1 MTEGTAVCKYKA
13 KEGDPLVSIIIPV
26 YNVSHY
32 LPQCLE
38 SVIHQTYQNIE
49 IIIVDDGSTDDSK
62 DICDQYANNDN
73 RIRVIHT
80 DNNGLASARNLGVD
94 NAAGTYLSFIDSDDW
109 LTDDASQIIY
119 DVCLNEAPEIVVTN
133 AYIVKEGEWDLKKE
147 WNVCSGVDAGIYDTL
162 EFARKVRSLPISFK
176 AYRRD
181 FLLEHDIYFCEDLR
195 VGEVYAFF
203 LNALTFSHKI
213 AYTDKRIM
221 NYLVRKNSVMRTVN
235 LERDYTILKTIHR
248 IDDYARKQMPELLDI
263 SSYKLG
269 LYGIVN
275 EFGIFNYVN
284 KSSYNTEVGK
294 LLESIRHN
302 GIYRNVQKYYMLNS
316 FGLNRKTFYNILLYY
331 FPVFITYRILRLRK
345 RIKGL

>member
-1 MTEGTAVCKYKA
+1 MQ
-13 KEGDPLVSIIIPV
+13 DIFVSYIIPC
-26 YNVSHY
+26 YNIQDY
-32 LPQCLE
+32 LPRCLNSLSSQGQSDE
-38 SVIHQTYQNIE
+38 LYVEYILVN
-49 IIIVDDGSTDDSK
+49 DGSTDETLSLLRAFEK
-62 DICDQYANNDN
+62 SELRAVVIDQENKGVSA
-73 RIRVIHT
+73 
-80 DNNGLASARNLGVD
+80 ARNAGIK
-94 NAAGTYLSFIDSDDW
+94 AAKGKYVFFIDSDDW

-119 DVCLNEAPEIVVTN
+119 DVCQNEVPDIVVTN
-133 AYIVKEGEWDLKKE
+133 AYLIKEGEWGQKIE
-147 WNVCSGVDAGIYDTL
+147 WNVCSGVDVGIYDTL
-162 EFARKVRSLPISFK
+162 EFARKVRCLPISFK

-181 FLLEHDIYFCEDLR
+181 FLLEHDIFFCEDLR
-195 VGEVYAFF
+195 VGEVYTFF
-203 LNALTFSHKI
+203 LNAMTFSHKI

-248 IDDYARKQMPELLDI
+248 IDDYARKQMPELQDF

-269 LYGIVN
+269 LYGIVD

-284 KSSYNTEVGK
+284 KSSYTAEVGK

-302 GIYRNVQKYYMLNS
+302 SIYRNVQKYYMQNCS
-316 FGLNRKTFYNILLYY
+316 GLNRKTFYNILLYY

>member
-1 MTEGTAVCKYKA
+1 MDRKNDIFISY
-13 KEGDPLVSIIIPV
+13 IIPC
-26 YNVSHY
+26 YNIQDY
-32 LPQCLE
+32 LPKCLNCLSSQQISDE
-38 SVIHQTYQNIE
+38 RKVEFVLVN
-49 IIIVDDGSTDDSK
+49 DGSTDNTLSLLREFEK
-62 DICDQYANNDN
+62 KESRAVVVDQQNKGVSA
-73 RIRVIHT
+73 
-80 DNNGLASARNLGVD
+80 ARN
-94 NAAGTYLSFIDSDDW
+94 AGLKVAKGKYVFFIDSDDW

-119 DVCLNEAPEIVVTN
+119 DVCQIEAPDIVVTN
-133 AYIVKEGEWDLKKE
+133 AYLVKEGQWDLKKE
-147 WNVCSGVDAGIYDTL
+147 WNVCRGVDAGIYDTL

-181 FLLEHDIYFCEDLR
+181 LLLEHNICFCEDLR

-275 EFGIFNYVN
+275 AFGIFNYVK

-302 GIYRNVQKYYMLNS
+302 SIYRNVQKYYMLNS

>member
-1 MTEGTAVCKYKA
+1 MLDNTETESMVFI
-13 KEGDPLVSIIIPV
+13 SFIIPCYSV
-26 YNVSHY
+26 QDY
-32 LPQCLE
+32 LPRCLDSLSSQE
-38 SVIHQTYQNIE
+38 MTSDKEIE
-49 IIIVDDGSTDDSK
+49 FILVNDGSTDNTLSLLREFEEK
-62 DICDQYANNDN
+62 ESRAVVIDQKNKGVSA
-73 RIRVIHT
+73 
-80 DNNGLASARNLGVD
+80 ARN
-94 NAAGTYLSFIDSDDW
+94 AGLKVAKGKYVFFIDSDDW

-119 DVCLNEAPEIVVTN
+119 DVCQNEAPDVVITN
-133 AYIVKEGEWDLKKE
+133 AYLVKEGQWDKKNE

-162 EFARKVRSLPISFK
+162 EFARNVRSLPISFK

-181 FLLEHDIYFCEDLR
+181 FLLEHDILFCEDLR
-195 VGEVYAFF
+195 VGEVYTFF

-213 AYTDKRIM
+213 AYTDKRVM

-235 LERDYTILKTIHR
+235 LERDSSIIKTIQF
-248 IDDYARKQMPELLDI
+248 IDEIARRQMPELLDY

-269 LYGIVN
+269 LYYIVN

-284 KSSYNTEVGK
+284 KSSYNAEVGK

-302 GIYRNVQKYYMLNS
+302 SIYRNVQKYYMQDC

>member
-1 MTEGTAVCKYKA
+1 MMGVF
-13 KEGDPLVSIIIPV
+13 KENLFISYVIPC
-26 YNVSHY
+26 YNIQDY
-32 LPQCLE
+32 LPKCLNSLSSQQISDRLKVE
-38 SVIHQTYQNIE
+38 FVLVN
-49 IIIVDDGSTDDSK
+49 DGSTDNTLSLLREFEK
-62 DICDQYANNDN
+62 KESRAVVVDQQNKGVSA
-73 RIRVIHT
+73 
-80 DNNGLASARNLGVD
+80 ARN
-94 NAAGTYLSFIDSDDW
+94 AGLKVAKGKYVFFIDSDDW

-119 DVCLNEAPEIVVTN
+119 DVCMNDTPDIVVAN
-133 AYIVKEGEWDLKKE
+133 AYLVKEGQWDLKNE
-147 WNVCSGVDAGIYDTL
+147 WNVCRGVDAGVYGTL

-181 FLLEHDIYFCEDLR
+181 FLLEHDICFCEDLR
-195 VGEVYAFF
+195 VGEVYVFF
-203 LNALTFSHKI
+203 LNALTFSNKI

-248 IDDYARKQMPELLDI
+248 IDDYARKQMPGLLDI

-275 EFGIFNYVN
+275 AFGIFNYVK

-302 GIYRNVQKYYMLNS
+302 SIYRNVQKYYMLNNY
-316 FGLNRKTFYNILLYY
+316 GLNRMTFYNILLYY

>member
-1 MTEGTAVCKYKA
+1 MMDVCNENFFLSYVIPCYNIQDYLSKCLNSLSSQKISDER
-13 KEGDPLVSIIIPV
+13 KVEFVLV
-26 YNVSHY
+26 N
-32 LPQCLE
+32 
-38 SVIHQTYQNIE
+38 
-49 IIIVDDGSTDDSK
+49 DGSTDNTLSLLREFEKKDSRAVV
-62 DICDQYANNDN
+62 IDQQNKGVSA
-73 RIRVIHT
+73 
-80 DNNGLASARNLGVD
+80 ARNAGLK
-94 NAAGTYLSFIDSDDW
+94 AAKGKYVFFIDSDDW
-109 LTDDASQIIY
+109 LTDNASQIIY
-119 DVCLNEAPEIVVTN
+119 DVCQNAAPDIVVTN
-133 AYIVKEGEWDLKKE
+133 AYLVNEGEWNLKKE
-147 WNVCSGVDAGIYDTL
+147 WNVCRGVDAGIYDTL
-162 EFARKVRSLPISFK
+162 EFARKVRCLPISFK

-181 FLLEHDIYFCEDLR
+181 LLLEHDIFFCEDLR

-221 NYLVRKNSVMRTVN
+221 NYLVRKNSVMRTVS

-248 IDDYARKQMPELLDI
+248 IDDYARKQMPELLDYP
-263 SSYKLG
+263 SYKLG

-275 EFGIFNYVN
+275 EFGIFNYVK
-284 KSSYNTEVGK
+284 KSPYNPEVGK

-302 GIYRNVQKYYMLNS
+302 SIYRNVQKYYMQNS

>member
-1 MTEGTAVCKYKA
+1 MTDME
-13 KEGDPLVSIIIPV
+13 KEIFISYIIPC
-26 YNVSHY
+26 YNIEKY
-32 LPQCLE
+32 LPKCME
-38 SVIHQTYQNIE
+38 SLSWQRIDNGAGVEFVLVN
-49 IIIVDDGSTDDSK
+49 DGSTDNTLSLLREFEK
-62 DICDQYANNDN
+62 KESRAVVIDQQNKGVSA
-73 RIRVIHT
+73 
-80 DNNGLASARNLGVD
+80 ARN
-94 NAAGTYLSFIDSDDW
+94 AGLKVAKGKYVFFIDSDDW
-109 LTDDASQIIY
+109 LTDDAIQIIY
-119 DVCLNEAPEIVVTN
+119 DVCQIEAPDIVVTN
-133 AYIVKEGEWDLKKE
+133 AYLVKEGQWDLKKE
-147 WNVCSGVDAGIYDTL
+147 WNVCRGVDAGIYDTL

-181 FLLEHDIYFCEDLR
+181 LLLEHDICFCEDLR

-302 GIYRNVQKYYMLNS
+302 SIYRNVQKYYMLNS
-316 FGLNRKTFYNILLYY
+316 FGLNRRTFYNILLYY
-331 FPVFITYRILRLRK
+331 FPVFITYRVLRLRK